1 MDKAAQTL
9 SLAKLQAG
17 DPHEF
22 AHFVDQYSGS
32 VYRLALKM
40 VSEPQDAEDVL
51 QETFLKAQR
60 ALPKF
65 EGRSSLAT
73 WLYRI
78 AVNEAL
84 MVLRKR
90 RPDMISVEE
99 PDPDAEEPDEPL
111 QIIDWCCLPEAELLS
126 NEFRQHLQAAM
137 QQLSPALRAVFLLR
151 DIEGLSIEE
160 TAQTLDVSQAV
171 VKTRL
176 LRARL
181 KLREALSEYYKER
194 LTERSQ

>member
-1 MDKAAQTL
+1 MNEASQVL
-9 SLAKLQAG
+9 SLSRLQAG
-17 DPHEF
+17 DRDEF
-22 AHFVDQYSGS
+22 AHFVDQYSGQ

-40 VSEPQDAEDVL
+40 VSDPQDAEDVL
-51 QETFLKAQR
+51 QETFFKAQR
-60 ALPKF
+60 ALPRF
-65 EGRSSLAT
+65 EGRASLST

-90 RPDMISVEE
+90 QPEALSVEE
-99 PDPDAEEPDEPL
+99 PDPDSEDPDEPL

-126 NEFRQHLQAAM
+126 AEFRRHLQTAM
-137 QQLSPALRAVFLLR
+137 QQLTPALRAVFLLR
-151 DIEGLSIEE
+151 DVEGLSIEE
-160 TAQTLDVSQAV
+160 TAQALDVSAAV

-181 KLREALSEYYKER
+181 KLREALSEYYAER

>member
-1 MDKAAQTL
+1 MNEASKTL
-9 SLAKLQAG
+9 SLAQLQAG
-17 DPHEF
+17 DPQEF
-22 AHFVDQYSGS
+22 ARFVDQYSGS

-40 VSEPQDAEDVL
+40 VSDPQDAEDVL
-51 QETFLKAQR
+51 QETFFKAQR

-84 MVLRKR
+84 MTLRKR
-90 RPDMISVEE
+90 RPEMVSVEE
-99 PDPDAEEPDEPL
+99 PDPDAEEQDEPL
-111 QIIDWCCLPEAELLS
+111 QIIDWCCLPESELLS
-126 NEFRQHLQAAM
+126 MEFRQHLQAAM

-160 TAQTLDVSQAV
+160 TAQALDVSQAV
-171 VKTRL
+171 IKTRL